1 MQLANLRN
9 FKFSNFSFY
18 QYFFT
23 AYIGLHV
30 TFSILLGNITAFA
43 PDEGLYKGIF
53 SKLYSEGFTSDVLG
67 FSGAWEPWLRL
78 LYLPAKLLTYI
89 GFSDLL
95 AVRFFSI
102 SCSAL
107 ATVLLIKMA
116 KENGRDDRVFKAAI
130 VSISFIPTVFL
141 WSSIGLRESFLY
153 LEISAILYFLSR
165 TKDNIDI
172 RNLTGLAI
180 SVYSLS
186 MTKNYI
192 FILFLFAFVPTLF
205 VFSFIKRERFFTHF
219 LILII
224 AVMPLAFNPELV
236 PAISSYFKGQV
247 TKVDTIE
254 IGDINNDGRCDS
266 FEPCANSN
274 GNGNSNGDGNGNGN
288 GNSNGIEDA
297 ETAEYVATGGMT
309 VHALLGELKRDPNAI
324 LARIA
329 SVLGIT
335 AKLEDISKSAIVVAT
350 DKSVI
355 ENQKKLSLQQAGL
368 KKPLQVLKSSAK
380 FLLIPFIFIDNGSL
394 FLNIQS
400 IETPIWL
407 FIYGLFFVGFFQLVR
422 RQREFDYA
430 VMVATLFALEFVA
443 ISALTEINVGTALR
457 HRSLLLIPILVI
469 WVARNKTVI
478 KKTN

>member
-9 FKFSNFSFY
+9 LKFSNFSFY

-30 TFSILLGNITAFA
+30 TFSLLLGNITAFA

-53 SKLYSEGFTSDVLG
+53 SKLYSKGFTSDVLG
-67 FSGAWEPWLRL
+67 FGGAWEPWLRL
-78 LYLPAKLLTYI
+78 IYLPAKLLTYL

-95 AVRFFSI
+95 AVRFLSI
-102 SCSAL
+102 GCSTL
-107 ATVLLIKMA
+107 ATFLLIKMA
-116 KENGRDDRVFKAAI
+116 KENGRDDRIFKAGIIA
-130 VSISFIPTVFL
+130 ISFIPTVFL
-141 WSSIGLRESFLY
+141 WSSIGLRESFLF

-165 TKDNIDI
+165 VKDEIDL
-172 RNLTGLAI
+172 RNLLGLI
-180 SVYSLS
+180 LSVYSLS

-192 FILFLFAFVPTLF
+192 FILFLFAFIPTLL
-205 VFSFIKRERFFTHF
+205 VFSFIKRKRFVTHI
-219 LILII
+219 LILSI

-236 PAISSYFKGQV
+236 PAISNYFKGQV
-247 TKVDTIE
+247 AKVDTIE

-274 GNGNSNGDGNGNGN
+274 GNGNGN
-288 GNSNGIEDA
+288 EDV
-297 ETAEYVATGGMT
+297 EKVDYVATGGMT
-309 VHALLGELKRDPNAI
+309 VHALLDQLKGSPSTI
-324 LARIA
+324 IARISSA
-329 SVLGIT
+329 LGIT
-335 AKLEDISKSAIVVAT
+335 AKLEAISKSATVVET
-350 DKSVI
+350 DDQVV

-368 KKPLQVLKSSAK
+368 TKPLQVLESSAK

-400 IETPIWL
+400 LETPIWL
-407 FIYGLFFVGFFQLVR
+407 FIYGLFFVGIYQLAR
-422 RQREFDYA
+422 RRREFDYA
-430 VMVATLFALEFVA
+430 VMMATLFALEFVA

-469 WVARNKTVI
+469 WVAR
-478 KKTN
+478 KKKPSTT

>member
-1 MQLANLRN
+1 MKLANLRN
-9 FKFSNFSFY
+9 FKFSNLTFY

-23 AYIGLHV
+23 AYIGLHL

-53 SKLYSEGFTSDVLG
+53 SKLYSAGFTSDVLG
-67 FSGAWEPWLRL
+67 FGGAWEPWLRL
-78 LYLPAKLLTYI
+78 LYLPAKLLTYL

-95 AVRFFSI
+95 AVRFLSI
-102 SCSAL
+102 GCSAL
-107 ATVLLIKMA
+107 ATFLLIKMA
-116 KENGRDDRVFKAAI
+116 KENGRDDRMFKMAI
-130 VSISFIPTVFL
+130 IAISFMPTVFL
-141 WSSIGLRESFLY
+141 WSSIGLRESFLF

-165 TKDNIDI
+165 VKDEIDI
-172 RNLTGLAI
+172 RNLLGLAF

-192 FILFLFAFVPTLF
+192 FILFLFAFVPTLI
-205 VFSFIKRERFFTHF
+205 VFSFIKRKRLITHI
-219 LILII
+219 LILSI
-224 AVMPLAFNPELV
+224 ALMPLAFNPELV

-266 FEPCANSN
+266 FEPCANKGSGS
-274 GNGNSNGDGNGNGN
+274 GNGAGD
-288 GNSNGIEDA
+288 EEAD
-297 ETAEYVATGGMT
+297 TVEYVATGGMT
-309 VHALLGELKRDPNAI
+309 VHALLDQLKGSPNTI
-324 LARIA
+324 IARLSSA
-329 SVLGIT
+329 LGIT
-335 AKLEDISKSAIVVAT
+335 AKLEAISNSAIVVET
-350 DKSVI
+350 DKEVV

-368 KKPLQVLKSSAK
+368 TKPLQVLESSAK

-400 IETPIWL
+400 IETPVWL
-407 FIYGLFFVGFFQLVR
+407 FIYGLFFVGLYQLAR
-422 RQREFDYA
+422 RRREFDYA
-430 VMVATLFALEFVA
+430 VMMATLFAFEFVA

-469 WVARNKTVI
+469 WVAR
-478 KKTN
+478 KKKPATT

>member
-43 PDEGLYKGIF
+43 PDEGNYRNIFSNLYK
-53 SKLYSEGFTSDVLG
+53 SDFDVNSAIG
-67 FSGAWEPWLRL
+67 YQGTWVPWLRL
-78 LYLPAKLLTYI
+78 VYLPAKLLTYVGI
-89 GFSDLL
+89 SDLIAGRLL
-95 AVRFFSI
+95 AVAFST
-102 SCSAL
+102 L
-107 ATVLLIKMA
+107 ATFLVIKMA
-116 KENGRDDRVFKAAI
+116 KEKFRDDRAFKVAI
-130 VSISFIPTVFL
+130 TAISFIPTVFL

-165 TKDNIDI
+165 IEDEIDI
-172 RNLTGLAI
+172 RNLLGLAI

-192 FILFLFAFVPTLF
+192 FILFLFAFIATMTI
-205 VFSFIKRERFFTHF
+205 FSFIERKRFVTHI
-219 LILII
+219 LILGI

-236 PAISSYFKGQV
+236 PAISGYFNGQV
-247 TKVDTIE
+247 AKVDTIQT
-254 IGDINNDGRCDS
+254 GDINNDGRCDS

-274 GNGNSNGDGNGNGN
+274 SNSNREP
-288 GNSNGIEDA
+288 I
-297 ETAEYVATGGMT
+297 EYVATGGMT
-309 VHALLGELKRDPNAI
+309 VHALLDQLKGSPDTI
-324 LARIA
+324 VARIA
-329 SVLGIT
+329 NIIGIT
-335 AKLEDISKSAIVVAT
+335 AKLEAISKAAIVLET

-368 KKPLQVLKSSAK
+368 KKPLQVLESSAK
-380 FLLIPFIFIDNGSL
+380 FLLVPFIFIDNGSL

-407 FIYGLFFVGFFQLVR
+407 FVYGLFFVGLYQIVR
-422 RQREFDYA
+422 RRRELDYA
-430 VMVATLFALEFVA
+430 VMMATLFALEFVA
-443 ISALTEINVGTALR
+443 ISALTEVNVGTALR
-457 HRSLLLIPILVI
+457 HRSLLLIPILAI
-469 WVARNKTVI
+469 WVAR
-478 KKTN
+478 KKKPASL

>member
-1 MQLANLRN
+1 MQLANLRS

-53 SKLYSEGFTSDVLG
+53 SKLYSAGFTSDVLG

-78 LYLPAKLLTYI
+78 LYLPAKLLTYL

-95 AVRFFSI
+95 AVRFLSI
-102 SCSAL
+102 GCSAL
-107 ATVLLIKMA
+107 ATFLLVKMA
-116 KENGRDDRVFKAAI
+116 KDNGRDDRMFKAAI
-130 VSISFIPTVFL
+130 IAISFIPTVFL
-141 WSSIGLRESFLY
+141 WSSIGLRESFLF
-153 LEISAILYFLSR
+153 LEISAILFFLSR
-165 TKDNIDI
+165 VKDEIDI
-172 RNLTGLAI
+172 GNLIGLAF

-192 FILFLFAFVPTLF
+192 FILFLFAFVPTLL
-205 VFSFIKRERFFTHF
+205 VFSIIKKRRFLTHI
-219 LILII
+219 LILGI
-224 AVMPLAFNPELV
+224 AVMPLTFNTELV
-236 PAISSYFKGQV
+236 PAISGFFNGQV
-247 TKVDTIE
+247 AKVDTVE
-254 IGDINNDGRCDS
+254 IGDFNNDGRCDS

-274 GNGNSNGDGNGNGN
+274 SNSNSNGNGN
-288 GNSNGIEDA
+288 GNSNEDQVDF
-297 ETAEYVATGGMT
+297 VATGGMT
-309 VHALLGELKRDPNAI
+309 VHALLDQLNANPNTI
-324 LARIA
+324 VARIA
-329 SVLGIT
+329 NAFGIT
-335 AKLEDISKSAIVVAT
+335 AKLEAVSESAMVLET
-350 DKSVI
+350 DKKVV
-355 ENQKKLSLQQAGL
+355 ENQKRLSLQQAGL
-368 KKPLQVLKSSAK
+368 TKPLQVLESSSK

-407 FIYGLFFVGFFQLVR
+407 FIYGLFFVGLYQLVR

-430 VMVATLFALEFVA
+430 VMIATMFALEFVA

-457 HRSLLLIPILVI
+457 HRSLLLIPIVAI
-469 WVARNKTVI
+469 WIARDKNLASKAT
-478 KKTN
+478 